1 MVVDRFGLR
10 IGGDEMKVMDISM
23 IRLRLGGIN
32 NVSRHHALTMKHE
45 KCIKRVGYVTLA
57 ALIAL
62 VAFSYWVAHRI
73 KDGQTPAFLSEG
85 AASVIASI
93 CALVFY
99 VAVALAGFIVIRAF
113 YLGLTQ
119 SDSRQKHE
127 HAMTSDYTVEINT
140 KAKALIYREGDKTFR
155 FEMDTRARPMV
166 VYFHE
171 FSVGSPPGLKTPLT
185 DEVRDTICPRINQYF
200 MKNRV
205 AIKATYTGLRTP
217 RA

>member
-1 MVVDRFGLR
+1 MRLWGIARGLACSWW
-10 IGGDEMKVMDISM
+10 DA
-23 IRLRLGGIN
+23 LRDPRAGPEIN

-93 CALVFY
+93 CALVFS

-127 HAMTSDYTVEINT
+127 HAMTFDYTVEINT

>member
-1 MVVDRFGLR
+1 MCVSNFQQHSPRSPGYSVHTHRSMVVDRFGLR

-119 SDSRQKHE
+119 KNE
-127 HAMTSDYTVEINT
+127 HD
-140 KAKALIYREGDKTFR
+140 G
-155 FEMDTRARPMV
+155 
-166 VYFHE
+166 
-171 FSVGSPPGLKTPLT
+171 
-185 DEVRDTICPRINQYF
+185 
-200 MKNRV
+200 
-205 AIKATYTGLRTP
+205 
-217 RA
+217 